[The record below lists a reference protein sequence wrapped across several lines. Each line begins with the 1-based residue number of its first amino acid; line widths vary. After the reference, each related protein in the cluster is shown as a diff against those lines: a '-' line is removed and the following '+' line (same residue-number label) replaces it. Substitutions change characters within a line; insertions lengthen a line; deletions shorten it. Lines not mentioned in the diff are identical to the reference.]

1 MKMKKIICM
10 IMSIMMVAMSGC
22 QSSSAASLDYE
33 QHYKTTG
40 TAMKESALSD
50 RWESKGSKV
59 AVVSKKKAENE
70 DYPDAK
76 EVLLVNNTK
85 NKVLVSQKVFDQAY
99 PASTTKI
106 MTDRKSVV

>member
-1 MKMKKIICM
+1 
-10 IMSIMMVAMSGC
+10 MMVAMSGC

-50 RWESKGSKV
+50 RWESNSKV

-99 PASTTKI
+99 PASTNKDHDSTSHTGEFRFK
-106 MTDRKSVV
+106 

>member
-1 MKMKKIICM
+1 
-10 IMSIMMVAMSGC
+10 MSIMMVAMSGC

-59 AVVSKKKAENE
+59 GVV
-70 DYPDAK
+70 
-76 EVLLVNNTK
+76 
-85 NKVLVSQKVFDQAY
+85 
-99 PASTTKI
+99 
-106 MTDRKSVV
+106 

>member
-59 AVVSKKKAENE
+59 AVVS
-70 DYPDAK
+70 
-76 EVLLVNNTK
+76 
-85 NKVLVSQKVFDQAY
+85 
-99 PASTTKI
+99 
-106 MTDRKSVV
+106 